1 MDYRENAQLLLA
13 KEFVEY
19 TNRNV
24 FLTGKAG
31 TGKTTFLHNLKKNTS
46 KRMVVVA
53 PTGVAAINAGGVT
66 IHSFFQLSF
75 APAIPPSAKPLNQ
88 DAPTGGFQR
97 KFSREKIKLIK
108 CIDLLVIDEI
118 SMVRADILDAVDEVL
133 RQYRNHY
140 KPFGGVQLLMIG
152 DLHQLSPVIKE
163 GEWNI
168 LKQFYKSVYFFESLA
183 LKQSNPLTIE
193 LKEIFRQ
200 SDAEFISLLNKV
212 RENKIDIQTIQMLN
226 SRHKPD
232 FSPDDDLGYINLT
245 THNANAFEMN
255 QAKLGEIS
263 SDPHF
268 FSASIEGE
276 FPSYIFPTEE
286 ELELK
291 PRSQV
296 MFIKNDISPEKRYY
310 NGKIGRITRI
320 EEEVVYVQCQADPS
334 EIAVGK
340 VKWENIKYSL
350 NDETRE
356 ITEEIIGS
364 FTQIPLK
371 LAWAI
376 TIHKSQGLTFDKVII
391 DARAAFAYGQVYVAL
406 SRCRTFAGIVLST
419 PISQSGIKT
428 DSTITQYSREAQH
441 NEPGTDKLFESK
453 YLFQKELILELFDFK
468 LTKYRFDG
476 LMKLVNENA
485 NILEDDF
492 IANLRVN
499 RKRWDE
505 EGFLVSEKF
514 KPQLISLMS
523 PGLLPEENQALQERA
538 RQAASYFAKN
548 IKSNM
553 LPFLA
558 HANIET
564 DNKVIRKLL
573 AASWEKLH
581 HEVFIRLSCLEA
593 CLQGFNTLTYLKVR
607 ANADVDFHP
616 SAKTKTRTQIHA
628 PSGILH
634 PELYLALKR
643 WRDNLADENNI
654 PTYMVLPHKSMIELT
669 KKLPTSLPLLKNIKG
684 IGQAKIKQFGN
695 EIIDLINTYCADMKI
710 THAQVVIPDI
720 EKSVKLSPSQ
730 MSFEMFKAGKTIA
743 EIAAIRQVTLE
754 TIEGH
759 LASYIAQ
766 GELSIT
772 AVVTA
777 EKLTAV
783 AQFMR
788 YHPEKT
794 ISEIKSAL
802 GDAVSWADLRFIKQH
817 INRTSL

>member
-13 KEFVEY
+13 TEFVQF

-31 TGKTTFLHNLKKNTS
+31 TGKTTFLHNLKENTS

-88 DAPTGGFQR
+88 GAPSGGFQR

-163 GEWNI
+163 AEWNI
-168 LKQFYKSVYFFESLA
+168 LKNFYKSVYFFESLA
-183 LKQSNPLTIE
+183 LQQSNPVTIE

-212 RENKIDIQTIQMLN
+212 RDNKIDNQTIKTLN
-226 SRHKPD
+226 TRHIPGYN
-232 FSPDDDLGYINLT
+232 PDDDQGFINLT
-245 THNANAFEMN
+245 THNAFAFEMN
-255 QAKLGEIS
+255 QAKLAEIS
-263 SDPHF
+263 SDPHIF
-268 FSASIEGE
+268 TASMEGE
-276 FPSYIFPTEE
+276 FPAYLYPTEE

-296 MFIKNDISPEKRYY
+296 MFIKNDISPEKKYY

-320 EEEVVYVQCQADPS
+320 EEDVIYVKCQADPS

-340 VKWENIKYSL
+340 VQWENIKYSL
-350 NDETRE
+350 NEETRE

-391 DARAAFAYGQVYVAL
+391 DARSAFAYGQVYVAL

-428 DSTITQYSREAQH
+428 DSTITQYSLDLQQ
-441 NEPGTDKLFESK
+441 NEPGADKLFESK
-453 YLFQKELILELFDFK
+453 YLFQKELILELFDFT
-468 LTKYRFDG
+468 LTRIRFDG
-476 LMKLVNENA
+476 LLKLVNENI
-485 NILEDDF
+485 NILDDVF
-492 IANLRVN
+492 IANLRAN
-499 RKRWDE
+499 RNRCDE
-505 EGFLVSEKF
+505 EVFLVAQKF
-514 KPQLISLMS
+514 KTQLVSLMA
-523 PGLLPEENQALQERA
+523 PGLLPEENQALQERT
-538 RQAASYFAKN
+538 RQAASYFTKN
-548 IKSNM
+548 IKLDLM
-553 LPFLA
+553 PFLA
-558 HANIET
+558 RAGIET
-564 DNKVIRKLL
+564 DNKAIRKLL
-573 AASWEKLH
+573 AESWEKLH
-581 HEVFIRLSCLEA
+581 HEVFIRFSCLEA
-593 CLQGFNTLTYLKVR
+593 CQQGFTTLTYLKIR
-607 ANADVDFHP
+607 ANADVDFRP
-616 SAKTKTRTQIHA
+616 SAKAKTRDQPHV
-628 PSGILH
+628 PSGITH

-643 WRDNLADENNI
+643 WRDNLADEKNI
-654 PTYMVLPHKSMIELT
+654 PTYMVLPQKSMIELT
-669 KKLPTSLPLLKNIKG
+669 RKLPTSLPGLKNIKG
-684 IGQAKIKQFGN
+684 IGQARIKQFGT
-695 EIIDLINTYCADMKI
+695 EIIDIIK
-710 THAQVVIPDI
+710 THC
-720 EKSVKLSPSQ
+720 
-730 MSFEMFKAGKTIA
+730 
-743 EIAAIRQVTLE
+743 
-754 TIEGH
+754 
-759 LASYIAQ
+759 
-766 GELSIT
+766 
-772 AVVTA
+772 
-777 EKLTAV
+777 
-783 AQFMR
+783 
-788 YHPEKT
+788 
-794 ISEIKSAL
+794 
-802 GDAVSWADLRFIKQH
+802 
-817 INRTSL
+817 